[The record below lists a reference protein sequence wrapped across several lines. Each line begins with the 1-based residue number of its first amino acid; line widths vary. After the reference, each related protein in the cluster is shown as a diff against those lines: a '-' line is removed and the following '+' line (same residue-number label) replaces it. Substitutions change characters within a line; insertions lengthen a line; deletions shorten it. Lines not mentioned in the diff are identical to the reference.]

1 MQWKAHSE
9 ERTRTCNVKRDPR
22 GNAKKIKE
30 ISSFEGMKKSIIMKV
45 AIIGAGSLGQSIA
58 KGLLTNKVVD
68 SLYLTKRNTSSIIK
82 FKRYNRV
89 ILTSDNEEAVKNS
102 DIIVFA
108 VQPRH
113 LRVILENLKY
123 TLKKDQVIISVIT
136 GFSIAKIENIIGGKH
151 VIIRAMPNTAA
162 SVGQSMT
169 CLSANE
175 RGRGKVEFAK
185 TIFNSLGSSMEIPEE
200 QLQAATVICASGIA
214 FWMRLIRATTQGAI
228 QLGFEAHEAQQLAV
242 QTCFGAA
249 TLLKESG
256 NHPEAEIDRVTTPGG
271 CTIEGLNEMEHQ
283 GLSSSLIK
291 GITVSFD
298 KINQIKN

>member
-1 MQWKAHSE
+1 
-9 ERTRTCNVKRDPR
+9 
-22 GNAKKIKE
+22 
-30 ISSFEGMKKSIIMKV
+30 MKV

-58 KGLLTNKVVD
+58 KGLLTNNVVS
-68 SLYLTKRNTSSIIK
+68 SLYLTKRNTNSLSK
-82 FKRYNRV
+82 FNEYEEV
-89 ILTSDNEEAVKNS
+89 ILTSNNTEAVKNAN
-102 DIIVFA
+102 ILIFA

-113 LRVILENLKY
+113 FNRILESIQPLLNDNHVL
-123 TLKKDQVIISVIT
+123 ISVIT
-136 GFSIAKIENIIGGKH
+136 GFSIAKIETIVGASTS
-151 VIIRAMPNTAA
+151 IIRSMPNTAA

-169 CLSANE
+169 CLSSNTKGKE
-175 RGRGKVEFAK
+175 KVELAK
-185 TIFNSLGSSMEIPEE
+185 TIFNSLGVSMEIPEE

-228 QLGFEAHEAQQLAV
+228 QLGFEADEAHKLAM

-249 TLLKESG
+249 SLLNESG

-291 GITVSFD
+291 GINKSFD